1 MTPTTTCAIVIFT
14 KDLCFK
20 RATPSTGLDLAREPE
35 VTTPFLEVSTRLIEI
50 PDRWNIL
57 EDVSWTRF
65 GPTSR
70 WKMIILDFL
79 TRFRFLSFEEI
90 YRSDWSFHIFRFF
103 FGEGRGRGNFLKI
116 LRIFKPCVINASRVR
131 GQIYIFK
138 GEGYPVRQTKWLHY
152 LL

>member
-79 TRFRFLSFEEI
+79 TRFPLFRGKFIVRIDLSISFVSFL
-90 YRSDWSFHIFRFF
+90 
-103 FGEGRGRGNFLKI
+103 GRGGGGGIFSKFYQFL
-116 LRIFKPCVINASRVR
+116 N
-131 GQIYIFK
+131 
-138 GEGYPVRQTKWLHY
+138 PV
-152 LL
+152 

>member
-14 KDLCFK
+14 RDLCFK

-79 TRFRFLSFEEI
+79 TRFPLFRGKFIVRIDLSI
-90 YRSDWSFHIFRFF
+90 SFVF
-103 FGEGRGRGNFLKI
+103 FGGERRGRGNFLKI
-116 LRIFKPCVINASRVR
+116 LRIFKPCVINAPRVR